1 MRHGSIQKVDERNGS
16 NTIQDNTAG
25 TNNANNSKK
34 FAVQDGLLFNAVR
47 EGENVAYTVQEI
59 NGVNTI
65 IKRTEKA
72 DGALRLTLSD
82 GAVLETDAVMYA
94 IGRKPNT
101 AASFNRRPGLL
112 PSGLVAPPPG

>member
-1 MRHGSIQKVDERNGS
+1 MPTVRLMTLCLGLLALFTSNASAQQVRHGSIQKVDERNGS
-16 NTIQDNTAG
+16 ITIQDNTAG

-65 IKRTEKA
+65 IKLEK
-72 DGALRLTLSD
+72 D
-82 GAVLETDAVMYA
+82 
-94 IGRKPNT
+94 
-101 AASFNRRPGLL
+101 
-112 PSGLVAPPPG
+112 